1 MGETH
6 LEKFGRLQ
14 VMPDQ
19 MGYLPYIP
27 ETTE

>member
-6 LEKFGRLQ
+6 LEKFGRLE

-19 MGYLPYIP
+19 MGYLPYIA